1 MTKMIITDAIQHCFS
16 SLLEVHFDNAEKHFI
31 AFEILRIYSPKA
43 STKSTGQFLSPLVVD
58 KAFVKIKALDF
69 DDNAMLISFDDN
81 HTSEDYSATYLK
93 HLCEQQDTLWRDYLA
108 RVRYAKQLKDNAIR
122 LVISD

>member
-16 SLLEVHFDNAEKHFI
+16 SLLEVHFDNAERYFI

-43 STKSTGQFLSPLVVD
+43 STKSIGQLPSLVVN
-58 KAFVKIKALDF
+58 KAFVRIVTLDF
-69 DDNAMLISFDDN
+69 DDNAMSISFDDN
-81 HTSEDYSATYLK
+81 HTSEDYSAAYLK